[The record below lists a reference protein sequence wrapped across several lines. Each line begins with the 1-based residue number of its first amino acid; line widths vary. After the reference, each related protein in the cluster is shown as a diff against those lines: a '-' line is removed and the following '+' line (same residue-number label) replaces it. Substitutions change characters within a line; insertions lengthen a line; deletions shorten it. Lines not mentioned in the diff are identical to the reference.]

1 MKLKRI
7 IIALILLFVCMVI
20 FIISFYFYNLTSVS
34 SNTTDKIIV
43 IEQGTI
49 ASIGHTLKENNL
61 IRNEFIFKIYI
72 KLNNKSNLKASTYK
86 LNESMDLK
94 EIVTI
99 LEEGNSYNPDEISIT
114 FKEGRNMRWIANI
127 VSENT
132 NNTAEDFINKVND
145 EEYINKL
152 INKYWFLTDDIKNS
166 KIYYDLEGYLFPD
179 TYYFYNKDVSVETI
193 IETMLDETQK
203 KLEPYKKKIE
213 NLDLSVHEF
222 FTLASMIELEGAKAD
237 DRKAVSGVFYNRIKD
252 KWVLG
257 SDVTTYYALK
267 IDDFK
272 VRLTEEIGLYKCDNA
287 YNTRCKSYV
296 GLPVGPICNPGMESI
311 IATLEPDI
319 QNYYWFVADCSG
331 KTYLNVDEKG
341 HNNTI
346 AKLKKENNWC
356 A

>member
-1 MKLKRI
+1 MKVKRI
-7 IIALILLFVCMVI
+7 IIAVTLLFVCLCGFCV
-20 FIISFYFYNLTSVS
+20 SYYFYNLTSVS
-34 SNTTDKIIV
+34 EDNTDKIIT

-49 ASIGHTLKENNL
+49 TSIGKTLKENNL
-61 IRNEFIFKIYI
+61 IRNEFIFKVYI

-86 LNESMDLK
+86 LNESMSLK
-94 EIVTI
+94 EIVSV

-127 VSENT
+127 ISEDT
-132 NNTAEDFINKVND
+132 NNTAEEFINKVND
-145 EEYINKL
+145 EQYINTL
-152 INKYWFLTDDIKNS
+152 INKYWFLTADIKNS

-193 IETMLDETQK
+193 IETMLDETSK
-203 KLEPYKKKIE
+203 KLEPYKEKIE

-222 FTLASMIELEGAKAD
+222 FTLASMIELEGAKAN
-237 DRKAVSGVFYNRIKD
+237 DRKAVSGVFYNRLKD

-267 IDDFK
+267 LDDLK
-272 VRLTEEIGLYKCDNA
+272 VKLTEEIGLYKCDKA

-311 IATLEPDI
+311 LATIEPNI
-319 QNYYWFVADCSG
+319 QDYYWFVADCNG
-331 KTYLNVDEKG
+331 KTYLNKDEAG
-341 HNNTI
+341 HYNTI

-356 A
+356 G